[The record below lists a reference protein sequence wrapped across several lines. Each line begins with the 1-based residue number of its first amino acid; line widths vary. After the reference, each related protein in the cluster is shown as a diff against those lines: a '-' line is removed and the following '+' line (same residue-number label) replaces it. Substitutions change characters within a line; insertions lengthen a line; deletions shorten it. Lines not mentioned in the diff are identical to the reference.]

1 MTVKLYFR
9 VILEYLVSFAVIVGC
24 LQLGLALQNLSGLP
38 VPGTIFGM
46 LILFGLLASKVI
58 PARWVEPSATLLT
71 RNMIFLFI
79 PVSVGLMNHLQV
91 IADYWLTLLVSVF
104 VSSLI
109 VLVLMSWGI
118 NKLSKGKA

>member
-1 MTVKLYFR
+1 
-9 VILEYLVSFAVIVGC
+9 
-24 LQLGLALQNLSGLP
+24 
-38 VPGTIFGM
+38 
-46 LILFGLLASKVI
+46 
-58 PARWVEPSATLLT
+58 
-71 RNMIFLFI
+71 MIFLFI